1 MIEKIGTP
9 LSNILQFMQLLIN
22 FQHIERVA
30 YVQGFHRAENDA
42 EHSYQLAMLAR
53 FVVTDNTL
61 DLDIHKVLMYALVH
75 DLVEVHAGDTFAF
88 TKDETLRASKKQREG
103 AALEQIKKDFPQ
115 FTSLTDAIQNY
126 EDKIDPESNFV
137 YALDKIIPDF
147 NTLLGGWNYIKN
159 NTTIEEL
166 DNHVGIKSQ
175 VDPFVH
181 DLWQQVRQII
191 VNDSDTYFCNK

>member
-1 MIEKIGTP
+1 MIETKNIP
-9 LSNILQFMQLLIN
+9 LQNILQFMQLLIS

-53 FVVTDNTL
+53 FVVADNKL
-61 DLDIHKVLMYALVH
+61 PLDIHKVILYALAH

-88 TKDETLRASKKQREG
+88 TKDEALRANKKEREL

-115 FTSLTDAIQNY
+115 FTSLTDAIQSY
-126 EDKIDPESNFV
+126 EDKADPESNFV

-147 NTLLGGWNYIKN
+147 NPLLGGGNYIKLDV
-159 NTTIEEL
+159 TLDDL
-166 DNHVGIKSQ
+166 DNHVGPKTQ
-175 VDPFVH
+175 VDPFIH
-181 DLWQQVRQII
+181 ELRQQVRQII
-191 VNDSDTYFCNK
+191 TSDPQMFFGQK

>member
-1 MIEKIGTP
+1 MVVLDTS
-9 LSNILQFMQLLIN
+9 LQNILQFMQFLIK
-22 FQHIERVA
+22 FQHIERIA
-30 YVQGFHRAENDA
+30 YVQGFDRGENDA

-88 TKDETLRASKKQREG
+88 TKDETLRASKKEREG

-126 EDKIDPESNFV
+126 EDKIDPESKFV

-147 NTLLGGWNYIKN
+147 NTLLG
-159 NTTIEEL
+159 
-166 DNHVGIKSQ
+166 
-175 VDPFVH
+175 
-181 DLWQQVRQII
+181 
-191 VNDSDTYFCNK
+191 